1 MFNINK
7 EMSTSY
13 NNNDIYISKLKFFRM
28 KYLIEKEKNDIAR
41 IELRN
46 EKVAHVLLEF
56 PSDDTFE
63 IDLSNNNIKFYEI
76 SRIRFIKSN

>member
-1 MFNINK
+1 
-7 EMSTSY
+7 
-13 NNNDIYISKLKFFRM
+13 M

-41 IELRN
+41 IEFRN
-46 EKVAHVLLEF
+46 GKVAHVLLEF

-76 SRIRFIKSN
+76 ARIRFIKSN